1 MGSRVERNTRI
12 EKNRRRK
19 IQQFINLLKLQIII
33 FIFILMTYSL
43 FLVNETIVQ
52 LNCLDN
58 PNLFVL
64 DRINNQMIFMGK
76 TYNLNLEVFKKLF

>member
-33 FIFILMTYSL
+33 FIFILMAYSI
-43 FLVNETIVQ
+43 FLVNETIVE

-76 TYNLNLEVFKKLF
+76 TYNINLEVFKKLF